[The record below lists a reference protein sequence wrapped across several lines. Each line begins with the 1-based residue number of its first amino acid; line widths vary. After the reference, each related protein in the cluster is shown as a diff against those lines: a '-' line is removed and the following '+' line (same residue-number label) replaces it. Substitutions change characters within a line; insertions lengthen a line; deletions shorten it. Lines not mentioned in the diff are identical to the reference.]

1 MSTLYRP
8 TRMPPLVELA
18 LRAMKEAVAGVI
30 LEHRR
35 TGRPLVVW
43 QDGRTTLVDPE
54 TVPLPDT
61 AGSPSVHEPD

>member
-1 MSTLYRP
+1 MSTLYP
-8 TRMPPLVELA
+8 PAQMPPLVELA

-43 QDGRTTLVDPE
+43 QDGQTTLVDPD

-61 AGSPSVHEPD
+61 ARSPRVQEPE

>member
-1 MSTLYRP
+1 MSTVYPP
-8 TRMPPLVELA
+8 TEMPPLVELE

-43 QDGRTTLVDPE
+43 QDGRTTLVDPD
-54 TVPLPDT
+54 TVPLPN
-61 AGSPSVHEPD
+61 AAANPRVHEPE